1 MGAGEGPQ
9 QVLTS
14 NLDQWMIFPESLID
28 LDGTQCNMIG
38 TGYSAFRYQ
47 AVRPDASIQ
56 EFCPEGSRSR
66 AHHDIVYLN
75 QLCQRKSAQDLWV
88 LRFMRA

>member
-1 MGAGEGPQ
+1 MILSSHPLVGAGEGPQ

-47 AVRPDASIQ
+47 AVRP
-56 EFCPEGSRSR
+56 
-66 AHHDIVYLN
+66 
-75 QLCQRKSAQDLWV
+75 
-88 LRFMRA
+88 